1 MFISFEGQDGS
12 GKSSLIKKIEK
23 FLKKNKIKF
32 VSTREPGNPHS
43 KESKQIR
50 NILIKKENNLP
61 PITEALLFAAD
72 RRLHLDE
79 VILPSLKANKIVLC
93 DRYVDSSL
101 AYQGSGRQ
109 IGIEKVKA
117 INEIATKGKYPDL
130 TFFLK
135 VSRANALKRMKKRQ
149 LKDRIEVAKNGF
161 QQRVFKG
168 YKEIAKMFPQRF
180 KIIDANQSREKV
192 YEDTIKI
199 IKKLLNI

>member
-23 FLKKNKIKF
+23 FLKKNKIEF
-32 VSTREPGNPHS
+32 VSTREPGNLHS

-109 IGIEKVKA
+109 IGIAKVKA

-135 VSRANALKRMKKRQ
+135 VSRANALKRMKRRQ

>member
-23 FLKKNKIKF
+23 FLEKNKIEF
-32 VSTREPGNPHS
+32 VSTREPGNFHS

-72 RRLHLDE
+72 RRMHLDE

-93 DRYVDSSL
+93 DRYIDSSL

-109 IGIEKVKA
+109 IGIAKVKA

-149 LKDRIEVAKNGF
+149 LKDRIEIAKNGF

-168 YKEIAKMFPQRF
+168 YKEIAIMFPQRF

>member
-23 FLKKNKIKF
+23 FLEKNKIEF

-109 IGIEKVKA
+109 IGIAEVKA

-135 VSRANALKRMKKRQ
+135 VSRANALKRMKRRQ

>member
-23 FLKKNKIKF
+23 FLEKNKIEF

-72 RRLHLDE
+72 RRMHLDE

-93 DRYVDSSL
+93 DRYIDSSL

-109 IGIEKVKA
+109 IGIKKVKA

-135 VSRANALKRMKKRQ
+135 VSQENALKRMKNRQ